1 MLIWVGVFVSH
12 IRSNTSLDN
21 TSLSKRIPITGGS
34 FTEPDAHAYPR
45 GDIAYVRVGVAFHW
59 S

>member
-1 MLIWVGVFVSH
+1 MLMWVGVFVSH

-21 TSLSKRIPITGGS
+21 TSLSKRIPVTVGS

-45 GDIAYVRVGVAFHW
+45 GDIAYV
-59 S
+59 